1 MAIQLT
7 ESAARQIQT
16 QLAKRGRGL
25 GLRVGVKKVGC
36 SGFAYTY
43 DYADDVG
50 AGDRLFEC
58 LGTKVVVDEK
68 SLDFLD
74 GSRLD
79 FVREGL
85 KQAFKFE
92 NPNVDAMCGCG
103 ESFSVKTSEPS
114 HREP

>member
-7 ESAARQIQT
+7 ESAAKQIRA
-16 QLAKRGRGL
+16 QLEKRGRGL

-43 DYADDVG
+43 DYADEVG
-50 AGDRLFEC
+50 ADDKLFESH
-58 LGTKVVVDEK
+58 GTKVVVDSK
-68 SLDFLD
+68 SLDFLS
-74 GSRLD
+74 GSTLD

-103 ESFSVKTSEPS
+103 ESFSVKEPS
-114 HREP
+114 AVNR